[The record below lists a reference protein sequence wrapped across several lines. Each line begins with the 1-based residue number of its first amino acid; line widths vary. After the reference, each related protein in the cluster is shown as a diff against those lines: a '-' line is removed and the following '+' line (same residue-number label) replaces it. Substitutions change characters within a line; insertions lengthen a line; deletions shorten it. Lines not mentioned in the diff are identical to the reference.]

1 MSNPFTRLAFPEY
14 EFRLKKSDE
23 KAFIFDDIRKKWVV
37 CTPEEWV
44 RQNLIKFLI
53 IDLNF
58 PINYIAVE
66 KGLKIAGREF
76 RFDAL
81 VYDREFKPLV
91 VVECKAPEIALDQDV
106 FDQVL
111 HYNYEINA
119 PFFLITNGFGFIM
132 GKISSEKGVEFLE
145 KPPMFDDLIVM

>member
-1 MSNPFTRLAFPEY
+1 MSNPFIRLAFPEY
-14 EFRLKKSDE
+14 KFRLKKTNE
-23 KAFIFDDIRKKWVV
+23 RVFIFDDIRKKWIV

-44 RQNLIKFLI
+44 RQNLIMFLI
-53 IDLNF
+53 KDLKF

-81 VYDREFKPLV
+81 VYDRGFKPLV
-91 VVECKAPEIALDQDV
+91 VVECKAPEIGLDQSV

-132 GKISSEKGVEFLE
+132 GKTSAEKGVTFLE
-145 KPPMFDDLIVM
+145 KPPMFDELVLM